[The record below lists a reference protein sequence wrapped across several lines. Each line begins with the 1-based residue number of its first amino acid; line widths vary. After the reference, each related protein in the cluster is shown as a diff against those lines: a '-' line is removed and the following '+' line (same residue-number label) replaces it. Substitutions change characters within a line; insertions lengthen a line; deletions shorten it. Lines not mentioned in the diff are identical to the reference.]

1 MSSLWSA
8 LPDFGSLPTSVWAV
22 IILFALPPA
31 IIFGALAVKLTW
43 GFWPLPIGV
52 AASAYAIYLLG
63 AEWFFLIAVGIGFGV
78 VGTWLWQRSR
88 LFLWGDRKLE
98 RGMFLGD

>member
-1 MSSLWSA
+1 MTAVWDL
-8 LPDFGSLPTSVWAV
+8 LPEFGPLPPAVWAV

-31 IIFGALAVKLTW
+31 IIFGALLIKIGW
-43 GFWPLPIGV
+43 GFWPLPISIAV
-52 AASAYAIYLLG
+52 SSYAIYLMG
-63 AEWFFLIAVGIGFGV
+63 AGWFFLIAVGKGAGV
-78 VGTWLWQRSR
+78 LSTWIWQRSR